1 MRRFPHIH
9 LVSLN
14 PFRLGFSVT
23 AVILGG
29 QTLAN
34 INPGTLPLVV
44 AIIII
49 GVCCLIP
56 CFIGY
61 DMVHIYERYAWMVN
75 ALIMLFLWGLGGK
88 AGYDINA
95 QKPLEDTGRALS
107 ADILSFGGIVF
118 GSISGVCPTTIFIT
132 SSAKLPN

>member
-1 MRRFPHIH
+1 LTP
-9 LVSLN
+9 S
-14 PFRLGFSVT
+14 RLGFSVV

-34 INPGTLPLVV
+34 INPGAFPLVV
-44 AIIII
+44 GIIII

-61 DMVHIYERYAWMVN
+61 DVVHIYERYAWTV
-75 ALIMLFLWGLGGK
+75 ATLIMFFLWGLGGK
-88 AGYDINA
+88 AGFDINA
-95 QKPLEDTGRALS
+95 QKQFEDTGRALS

-118 GSISGVCPTTIFIT
+118 GSVTGVSPTIHVYHIVC
-132 SSAKLPN
+132 